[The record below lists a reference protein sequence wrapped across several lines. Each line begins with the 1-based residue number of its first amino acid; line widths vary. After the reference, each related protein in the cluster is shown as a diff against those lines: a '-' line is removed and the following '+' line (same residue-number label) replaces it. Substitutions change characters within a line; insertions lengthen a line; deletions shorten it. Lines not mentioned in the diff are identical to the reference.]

1 LFVVHVLFVFFD
13 FSGVCV
19 GVVFGCSLWNGQKGI
34 CASTLICFTG
44 EAVFCF
50 TGDAVF
56 CFTGE
61 AVFCFTGDTC
71 LGAPNGQL
79 VAGCADRIAVFCFTG
94 VALLDFT
101 GDAVFCFTGVALLG
115 FVGEAV
121 FSFTGDNFLGTPNG
135 QLVACGAD
143 GVAGF
148 TGWFGFTGDA
158 LSGLT

>member
-1 LFVVHVLFVFFD
+1 MFVVHVLFVFFD
-13 FSGVCV
+13 LSGVCV

-44 EAVFCF
+44 
-50 TGDAVF
+50 DAVF
-56 CFTGE
+56 CFTG
-61 AVFCFTGDTC
+61 ASTLICFTGDTC
-71 LGAPNGQL
+71 LGTPNGQL
-79 VAGCADRIAVFCFTG
+79 VAGGADRIAVFCFTG
-94 VALLDFT
+94 VALLDFI
-101 GDAVFCFTGVALLG
+101 
-115 FVGEAV
+115 GEAV
-121 FSFTGDNFLGTPNG
+121 FGFTGVVLLGTPNG